1 MANKQSY
8 TIKINER
15 ITCDSCKGQGEI
27 LSPRSTIKY
36 EDSILV
42 YQCDVCDGKGYSVKE
57 RSISI
62 ESLKELLN

>member
-27 LSPRSTIKY
+27 LTPRSTIEY
-36 EDSILV
+36 EHSILV
-42 YQCDVCDGKGYSVKE
+42 YECEVCDGKGYSLKE
-57 RSISI
+57 RFITI